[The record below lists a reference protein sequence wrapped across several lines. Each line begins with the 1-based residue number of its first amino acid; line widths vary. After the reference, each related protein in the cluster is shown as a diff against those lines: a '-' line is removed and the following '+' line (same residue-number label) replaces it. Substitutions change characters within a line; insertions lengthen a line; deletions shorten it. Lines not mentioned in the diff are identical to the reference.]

1 MVTDSR
7 AYPERNGPPDPKT
20 PEKGSALLSS
30 TTSFLWRPHQQS
42 LVHWAYKS
50 PQLSGLP
57 EPHVLSD
64 VITRWSF
71 VPQDNSLS
79 ARMFP
84 STSTRVTGLA
94 EENTLLK
101 ILSVFQ
107 TRILGDMRF
116 CQRSDYGVPY
126 GYLLGRL
133 WIYKEVSHLKKSL
146 INQCLSCFYRW
157 IKSTWETSS
166 PGDLSIR
173 DPGITQKHA
182 MRFQECYSAGTT
194 AVALVCRLVA
204 LILLLHRG
212 VCIFPVARKFSGQ
225 WYPYL

>member
-1 MVTDSR
+1 MEATCNSPANVNIFGQHVRPQAPSRHGFLRVSLGERPTDDGFPIYVLAFWREYIYIADYATMVTDSR

-94 EENTLLK
+94 EENT
-101 ILSVFQ
+101 IYVYRSSVCC
-107 TRILGDMRF
+107 GDGSR
-116 CQRSDYGVPY
+116 
-126 GYLLGRL
+126 
-133 WIYKEVSHLKKSL
+133 
-146 INQCLSCFYRW
+146 
-157 IKSTWETSS
+157 
-166 PGDLSIR
+166 
-173 DPGITQKHA
+173 
-182 MRFQECYSAGTT
+182 
-194 AVALVCRLVA
+194 
-204 LILLLHRG
+204 
-212 VCIFPVARKFSGQ
+212 
-225 WYPYL
+225 

>member
-1 MVTDSR
+1 MFGEERNAVTETMRKRNNRETIYIYVADYATRVTDSR

-79 ARMFP
+79 TRMFP

-101 ILSVFQ
+101 
-107 TRILGDMRF
+107 
-116 CQRSDYGVPY
+116 
-126 GYLLGRL
+126 
-133 WIYKEVSHLKKSL
+133 
-146 INQCLSCFYRW
+146 
-157 IKSTWETSS
+157 
-166 PGDLSIR
+166 
-173 DPGITQKHA
+173 
-182 MRFQECYSAGTT
+182 
-194 AVALVCRLVA
+194 
-204 LILLLHRG
+204 
-212 VCIFPVARKFSGQ
+212 KFSLFFKQ
-225 WYPYL
+225 EFLKI